1 MENKGMMAN
10 LKMIGICVGGIVA
23 LVFLAKVI
31 SSLFYFGL
39 LAVGGYLVYDIFF
52 AGDKNKKE

>member
-1 MENKGMMAN
+1 MENKGMMHN
-10 LKMIGICVGGIVA
+10 LKIIGICIGGIVGF
-23 LVFLAKVI
+23 VFLAKII

-52 AGDKNKKE
+52 TGDKNKKV